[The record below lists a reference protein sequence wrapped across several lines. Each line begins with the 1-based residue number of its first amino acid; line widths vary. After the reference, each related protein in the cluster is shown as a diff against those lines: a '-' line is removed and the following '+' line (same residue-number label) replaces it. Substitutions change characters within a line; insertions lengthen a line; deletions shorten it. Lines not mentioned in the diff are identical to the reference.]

1 MTFPDVRW
9 GSENSRLRGP
19 LVTFSC
25 SKPGSWLIR
34 KATPLD
40 RKLLMRSKGKY
51 TMLGPLGLPVLLLT
65 TTGARSGLA
74 RTSPLDYQ
82 VDGDTVYVIGS
93 RAGTPRDPSWYR
105 NLLAHPAVTV
115 ELGEGTYQAEA
126 VVAEGAERDRL
137 YAAAAA
143 RNPLYAE
150 FEQTAGRVFPV
161 VVLKGVPAP
170 A

>member
-1 MTFPDVRW
+1 MLTDEEFLTNNRRVVAEYR
-9 GSENSRLRGP
+9 
-19 LVTFSC
+19 
-25 SKPGSWLIR
+25 
-34 KATPLD
+34 ATGGRQQNP
-40 RKLLMRSKGKY
+40 
-51 TMLGPLGLPVLLLT
+51 PFPVLLLT

-74 RTSPLDYQ
+74 RTSPLGYQ

-115 ELGEGTYQAEA
+115 ELGEGTYEAEA

-137 YAAAAA
+137 YAAAAH
-143 RNPLYAE
+143 NPLYAE